1 MPHTSTFK
9 LLLAVRLCQHMP
21 LYVSACPLSSRP
33 LSPSLP
39 LSPPPT
45 IYPPLPPAIAFL
57 PPSLFF
63 FFVCV
68 SEHAE

>member
-39 LSPPPT
+39 LSPPPS
-45 IYPPLPPAIAFL
+45 IYPP
-57 PPSLFF
+57 PPSRHRFSPSITFF
-63 FFVCV
+63 FFCLC
-68 SEHAE
+68 E